1 MSVQINRM
9 CYFPLDVRFF
19 ENDKI
24 ESITTKFGLRAVP
37 IVIRLLCDI
46 HADGYYIRWDDDKSR
61 LMARKLGTRNVVF
74 INQVVQGLLEI
85 GFFDAESYT
94 KHGILTSKSIQE
106 VYLDF
111 IGKCR
116 SNYIQNTEYLI
127 IDQRP
132 KRKYTKRQ
140 IQIDEKCDSK
150 SETNNSPYNINKI
163 KGNKIKRN
171 IAAEAAAKRD
181 AVGAAA
187 SATSAAGDACFENF
201 GEATCHADEEVAEA
215 VLVVDPLPDP
225 TTELDAFGRELLAD
239 PAWLRSMERVSGL
252 GSEAR
257 RRIPA
262 VFEAFISHLISQ
274 GEAAKIRSVEI
285 FARRFTNWC
294 RQYLPHVHDWLETL
308 GEIDA
313 LTSLAT
319 YAFNHP
325 ENTYAILLPNNSET
339 VFRATALYH
348 PFLSAEQAVPNDF
361 ELSRKNIALVT
372 GANMAGKST
381 FLRTVGVNYVLAHT
395 GAPVCARSFQ
405 MAVVSLF
412 SSMRTTDNLSADVSY
427 FHAELIRLKQLLLH
441 IQNHPYTLVILDE
454 ILKGTN
460 SQDKLKGSRLFLE
473 ELARYPVSALVATH
487 DLELAA
493 LEEKNPQQYR
503 NYCFEIELSD
513 EIQYSYRIQQGVAKN
528 LNASYLLQKVLE
540 EVNVHSY
547 NI

>member
-163 KGNKIKRN
+163 KGNKIEK
-171 IAAEAAAKRD
+171 
-181 AVGAAA
+181 
-187 SATSAAGDACFENF
+187 
-201 GEATCHADEEVAEA
+201 EEKNSSSSEEEKE
-215 VLVVDPLPDP
+215 VVDDVNASGEKNLNEKKSLKNYRL
-225 TTELDAFGRELLAD
+225 ELLGNDSWCRAIAQLSGQEELSYREL
-239 PAWLRSMERVSGL
+239 PQVMEL
-252 GSEAR
+252 
-257 RRIPA
+257 
-262 VFEAFISHLISQ
+262 FELHIATQ
-274 GEAAKIRSVEI
+274 NCENEI
-285 FARRFTNWC
+285 FSGNEYARRFTNWWRC
-294 RQYLPHVHDWLETL
+294 L
-308 GEIDA
+308 G
-313 LTSLAT
+313 
-319 YAFNHP
+319 
-325 ENTYAILLPNNSET
+325 
-339 VFRATALYH
+339 FR
-348 PFLSAEQAVPNDF
+348 SAENIRKVN
-361 ELSRKNIALVT
+361 LSRGDRLLSRCET
-372 GANMAGKST
+372 RANRHSKVEQAMEISQQVSENVKKLLG
-381 FLRTVGVNYVLAHT
+381 YV
-395 GAPVCARSFQ
+395 
-405 MAVVSLF
+405 
-412 SSMRTTDNLSADVSY
+412 
-427 FHAELIRLKQLLLH
+427 
-441 IQNHPYTLVILDE
+441 
-454 ILKGTN
+454 
-460 SQDKLKGSRLFLE
+460 
-473 ELARYPVSALVATH
+473 
-487 DLELAA
+487 
-493 LEEKNPQQYR
+493 
-503 NYCFEIELSD
+503 
-513 EIQYSYRIQQGVAKN
+513 
-528 LNASYLLQKVLE
+528 
-540 EVNVHSY
+540 
-547 NI
+547 

>member
-163 KGNKIKRN
+163 KGNKIEKEEKNSSSSEEEKEVVEDVDALGGKNLNEKKNLKSYRLELLGN
-171 IAAEAAAKRD
+171 DSWCRSIAQLS
-181 AVGAAA
+181 GQ
-187 SATSAAGDACFENF
+187 
-201 GEATCHADEEVAEA
+201 EE
-215 VLVVDPLPDP
+215 LSY
-225 TTELDAFGRELLAD
+225 REL
-239 PAWLRSMERVSGL
+239 PQVMEL
-252 GSEAR
+252 
-257 RRIPA
+257 
-262 VFEAFISHLISQ
+262 FELHIATQ
-274 GEAAKIRSVEI
+274 NCENEI
-285 FARRFTNWC
+285 FSGNEYARRFTNWWRC
-294 RQYLPHVHDWLETL
+294 
-308 GEIDA
+308 GDA
-313 LTSLAT
+313 WDSGRRK
-319 YAFNHP
+319 
-325 ENTYAILLPNNSET
+325 I
-339 VFRATALYH
+339 
-348 PFLSAEQAVPNDF
+348 SA
-361 ELSRKNIALVT
+361 K
-372 GANMAGKST
+372 
-381 FLRTVGVNYVLAHT
+381 
-395 GAPVCARSFQ
+395 
-405 MAVVSLF
+405 
-412 SSMRTTDNLSADVSY
+412 
-427 FHAELIRLKQLLLH
+427 
-441 IQNHPYTLVILDE
+441 
-454 ILKGTN
+454 
-460 SQDKLKGSRLFLE
+460 
-473 ELARYPVSALVATH
+473 
-487 DLELAA
+487 
-493 LEEKNPQQYR
+493 
-503 NYCFEIELSD
+503 
-513 EIQYSYRIQQGVAKN
+513 
-528 LNASYLLQKVLE
+528 
-540 EVNVHSY
+540 
-547 NI
+547 